1 MEGLRNNRSLHLFMC
16 AGVILLCFGHVCL
29 GVLHKLSLET
39 VLFSMALSKDRQKQK
54 VVSRY
59 LTELRKVKTILK
71 GDDLKNLG
79 IQPGPL
85 YSKILTMLLEE
96 RLRGHLKSREDEEK
110 FVRVNAMR
118 DGIPHCSTQ
127 G

>member
-1 MEGLRNNRSLHLFMC
+1 
-16 AGVILLCFGHVCL
+16 
-29 GVLHKLSLET
+29 
-39 VLFSMALSKDRQKQK
+39 
-54 VVSRY
+54 
-59 LTELRKVKTILK
+59 LRKVKTILK
-71 GDDLKNLG
+71 GDDLKNMG

-110 FVRVNAMR
+110 FVRTVAMR
-118 DGIPHCSTQ
+118 DGVPHCSTQ